1 MVTVLLHNEIALSP
15 VWEANSRVWE
25 PLLEHESQVDISA
38 RFAAGDANALA
49 DAYREWGPLVH
60 TVALRS
66 TGNHSDAA
74 EITQAV
80 FVSAWRG
87 RNGFELDRAPL
98 PAWLV
103 GITRKRIADHWES
116 HTKESKKMDRFAG
129 DEALREKGLQL
140 DEVIDRVVLSDEM
153 ARLGEPQQQI
163 MRLAFFEDLTHM
175 QIASRLGLPLG
186 TVKSHI
192 RRSLE
197 RLRMRL
203 EVDNVAY

>member
-1 MVTVLLHNEIALSP
+1 MVTVLLHNDFTLSP
-15 VWEANSRVWE
+15 VWEACSRVWE

-38 RFAAGDANALA
+38 RFAAGDENALA
-49 DAYREWGPLVH
+49 DAYREWSPLVH

-66 TGNHSDAA
+66 TGNHGDAA

-87 RNGFELDRAPL
+87 RSGFEPDRAPL

-103 GITRKRIADHWES
+103 GITRKRIADHWELK
-116 HTKESKKMDRFAG
+116 TKELKKMDRVAG
-129 DEALREKGLQL
+129 DESLREKGLQL

-203 EVDNVAY
+203 EVDGVAY

>member
-1 MVTVLLHNEIALSP
+1 MPPCQL
-15 VWEANSRVWE
+15 
-25 PLLEHESQVDISA
+25 
-38 RFAAGDANALA
+38 G
-49 DAYREWGPLVH
+49 
-60 TVALRS
+60 
-66 TGNHSDAA
+66 
-74 EITQAV
+74 
-80 FVSAWRG
+80 
-87 RNGFELDRAPL
+87 
-98 PAWLV
+98 WL
-103 GITRKRIADHWES
+103 GS
-116 HTKESKKMDRFAG
+116 H
-129 DEALREKGLQL
+129 EKGLQL

-203 EVDNVAY
+203 EVDGVAY